1 MNNMMDFIKGM
12 LGKMNP
18 QQIVMNMIKNN
29 SNPIIANLISMAQQ
43 GNTAGVENFARNY
56 LKENGK
62 DYDSE
67 FSNFMNNFK

>member
-12 LGKMNP
+12 LGKTNP

>member
-1 MNNMMDFIKGM
+1 LNSMMDFIKGM

>member
-1 MNNMMDFIKGM
+1 MMDFIKGM

>member
-1 MNNMMDFIKGM
+1 MNNVINFIKGM

>member
-1 MNNMMDFIKGM
+1 MMDFIKNM

-43 GNTAGVENFARNY
+43 GDTAGVENFARNY

>member
-1 MNNMMDFIKGM
+1 MNDMMSFIKGM

>member
-1 MNNMMDFIKGM
+1 MNNMIDFIKNM

-29 SNPIIANLISMAQQ
+29 SNPIVANLISMAQK
-43 GNTAGVENFARNY
+43 GDTAGVENFARNY

>member
-1 MNNMMDFIKGM
+1 MNDMMSFIKGM

-43 GNTAGVENFARNY
+43 GNTTGVENFARNY

>member
-1 MNNMMDFIKGM
+1 MNNMMEFIKGM

>member
-1 MNNMMDFIKGM
+1 MNNMMDFIKNM

-43 GNTAGVENFARNY
+43 GDTAGVENFARNY

>member
-18 QQIVMNMIKNN
+18 QQIVMNMIRNN
-29 SNPIIANLISMAQQ
+29 SNPIVANLISMAQQ

>member
-29 SNPIIANLISMAQQ
+29 SNPIVANLISMAQQ
-43 GNTAGVENFARNY
+43 GNIAGVENFARNY

>member
-43 GNTAGVENFARNY
+43 GDTAGVENFARNY

>member
-1 MNNMMDFIKGM
+1 MMDFIKGM

-29 SNPIIANLISMAQQ
+29 SNPIVANLISMAQQ
-43 GNTAGVENFARNY
+43 GNIAGVENFARNY

>member
-1 MNNMMDFIKGM
+1 MNSMMDFIKGM

>member
-1 MNNMMDFIKGM
+1 MISFIKGM

-43 GNTAGVENFARNY
+43 GNTSGVENFARNY

>member
-29 SNPIIANLISMAQQ
+29 SNPIVANLISMAQQ